1 MKALYGSWAK
11 ELFAVDVEDYEDFMK
26 DFNSG
31 TSPSHHAK
39 VCKRCTQF
47 KQEIIIFQK
56 FKKNLVL

>member
-1 MKALYGSWAK
+1 MKVKALYGSWAK

-39 VCKRCTQF
+39 VC
-47 KQEIIIFQK
+47 
-56 FKKNLVL
+56 